1 MLYLCMSIDI
11 IFLLILLFAI
21 FKGLQ
26 RGLIVA
32 VFSVLAL
39 IIGLAAAIKLSV
51 VVAVYL
57 NNSVHVSAKW
67 LPILSFILVF
77 IAVILLVKWTAS
89 LLQAAIDF
97 AWLGWINKLG
107 GILLYA
113 AVYTA
118 IFSIILFYGT
128 KSQVITSNTIAA
140 SKTYSFIEPW
150 GPAVINGVGKIIPLF
165 KNMFTQLEDFFN
177 HLSQKLPK

>member
-1 MLYLCMSIDI
+1 MSIDI
-11 IFLLILLFAI
+11 IFLIILLIAV

-51 VVAVYL
+51 VVAEYL
-57 NNSVHVSAKW
+57 EDSMNVSAKW

-77 IAVILLVKWTAS
+77 IIVILLVKWIAS

-107 GILLYA
+107 GVLLYA
-113 AVYTA
+113 AIYTA
-118 IFSIILFYGT
+118 IFSVVLFYLT
-128 KSQVITSNTIAA
+128 KADVIKPAAIAD

-150 GPAVINGVGKIIPLF
+150 GPTLINGVGKIIPLF
-165 KNMFTQLEDFFN
+165 KNMFSQLEEFFS
-177 HLSQKLPK
+177 HVSQKLSK